1 MKSTLKNIRSIISFL
16 LSGILLFILISPL
29 TADSV
34 HIVEKGQTLYSISK
48 KYQITV
54 AELRAANNMQE
65 NDVLKA
71 GQKLVIPTAD
81 ISAAAALSA
90 NPAPAAEFKSSG
102 NKANSTYIVQKGDT
116 FYGIA
121 RKYNIPLS
129 ELLAMNGLGNDA
141 VLKAGQKL
149 TVPGGSSSNSGIS
162 PANGKTVEFASS
174 QQEEN
179 SSSGTLAKSG
189 AEPSSMD
196 LSAADPRKYSK
207 APAVDSQLV
216 WPVKNPQVTYVK
228 GKVSGVQL
236 GCKKNE
242 AVTAIRSGT
251 IMYCGVYRGFG
262 EVVFVQSKTGLI
274 YAYTGLGSV
283 EIQKGDYVVSGT
295 QLGTAGIDTISKKPQ
310 ITLMVFQNG
319 MPMDPAKAPRG

>member
-1 MKSTLKNIRSIISFL
+1 MA
-16 LSGILLFILISPL
+16 LF
-29 TADSV
+29 ADSV
-34 HIVEKGQTLYSISK
+34 HIVEKGETLFAISR

-81 ISAAAALSA
+81 ISTAAALSA
-90 NPAPAAEFKSSG
+90 KSVPSTENNAAQRG
-102 NKANSTYIVQKGDT
+102 STTTYSVQKGDT

-121 RKYNIPLS
+121 RKHNIPLS
-129 ELLAMNGLGNDA
+129 ELFALNGLGNDA

-149 TVPGGSSSNSGIS
+149 KVPDTTSKVTSVSNDKNFVSSEKTGSSNHVASNNM
-162 PANGKTVEFASS
+162 A
-174 QQEEN
+174 
-179 SSSGTLAKSG
+179 
-189 AEPSSMD
+189 SSMD
-196 LSAADPRKYSK
+196 LSSADPRKY
-207 APAVDSQLV
+207 AQAAAADSQLV
-216 WPVKNPQVTYVK
+216 WPVKSPKVTYVK

-236 GCKKNE
+236 SCNKNE
-242 AVTAIRSGT
+242 DVTAIRSGT
-251 IMYCGVYRGFG
+251 VMYCGVYRGFG

-283 EIQKGDYVVSGT
+283 VIQKGDYVVSGT
-295 QLGTAGIDTISKKPQ
+295 QLGTAGVDTISKKPQ